1 LKKIFLLTVSL
12 SIFMFLTAC
21 GNDSGIEQISLKEFE
36 EILEENQDQN
46 ILFYFDNDSNYL
58 IDVENVSE
66 EQEKS
71 VKLYNPFESDG
82 ETPNKEEEEIYPDTL
97 ELDYNNLYQIIDGKV
112 NDKLELDYYLGEERE
127 KAIKN
132 ILK

>member
-1 LKKIFLLTVSL
+1 
-12 SIFMFLTAC
+12 MFLTAC

>member
-1 LKKIFLLTVSL
+1 MKKIFLLTVSL